1 MCQVLS
7 TTLQRADCEGSLVGA
22 MHSQAHDWTS
32 AFQAYIRGRGTH
44 MVESSSALML
54 REKLDSGLNQV
65 SSEFVLSLLEQTNT
79 IYNVLHYRVSS
90 SSWKHRP
97 SVCTVSVAF
106 VALQTT

>member
-1 MCQVLS
+1 
-7 TTLQRADCEGSLVGA
+7 
-22 MHSQAHDWTS
+22 
-32 AFQAYIRGRGTH
+32 

-54 REKLDSGLNQV
+54 REKLDSGLHQV
-65 SSEFVLSLLEQTNT
+65 SSEFVLSLLERTNT

>member
-1 MCQVLS
+1 
-7 TTLQRADCEGSLVGA
+7 
-22 MHSQAHDWTS
+22 
-32 AFQAYIRGRGTH
+32 

-65 SSEFVLSLLEQTNT
+65 SAEFVLSLLERTNT

-90 SSWKHRP
+90 SPWKHRP